1 MRKIIC
7 LGLLFSGICITALA
21 QHKSLQAIKVLLPP
35 RIDGSLTDSVWKDV
49 PEAVNFITNSPV
61 FGKPSKV
68 KTAIKV
74 IYDDA
79 AIYIGAYLYDDPAM
93 IRKQFT
99 TRDDQSR
106 ANVDYFSVFIDTY
119 KDHQN
124 AYQFLVTSRNVQTDA
139 RLSSAI
145 KPDLGVYGD
154 LSWDAVWDSKVEMQ
168 KDGWTVEIKIP
179 YFSLRFAKTNIQ
191 DWGINFL
198 RFSRRHNEASFW
210 NEVNPNNN
218 GFVNQFGY
226 LKGLEKLSPPLRL
239 SLSPY
244 VSGGFRS
251 DPQQKSGSYNS
262 EVLKSGGVD
271 IKYGLNE
278 SFTLDATLIPDFGQ
292 VISDNVINNISPF
305 EQVFKENRQFFTE
318 GTELFNKA
326 GIFYSRRIGRTPG
339 GYYDVKDFTDNN
351 ASYTVL
357 KNPDVTRLYN
367 AIKFS
372 GRNKHNLG
380 IGIFNSITEPV
391 HARIYNSTTGKDS
404 SITTEEMANYNIIV
418 LDQALK
424 NRSSITLT
432 NTNVIRNGNANDANV
447 TALDV
452 VLYDKEN
459 KYGIFTKPR
468 YSKIFGKGG
477 YSGFSNE
484 VQFGK
489 VSGKW
494 QWFVNNL
501 VESDRYNPNDL
512 GYIKAPNEITTVGEL
527 SYNIFQATDRLL
539 NQRYAFTAVQ
549 SYLYKPFGYQ
559 LTEFKPSA
567 FWVFN
572 NFWDLAVS
580 MAIEPF
586 WYNDYFELQTTGKS
600 LRRAPYY
607 AAYVSGSSDSREKL
621 FVNWN
626 LGFAEGPLPNDPFN
640 SVLLGARYRFGDK
653 FTLEASVRRRH
664 DNGQWGLTNN
674 GKTFIFDNAGD
685 PVLARRK
692 FTDFTSI
699 LSGTYNFTSRMNL
712 TFRARH
718 YWNRLENTNL
728 YYVNTDG
735 SWTERLD
742 LKPSDYNANYN
753 IFNLDFFYTWDF
765 SPGSKIILGYKN
777 WLGNDYLNALSGTDN
792 RFYGK
797 NLSNLFAVPH
807 GNEVTLRFIYFLN
820 YQELRSRVRRSL

>member
-1 MRKIIC
+1 MRRIFC
-7 LGLLFSGICITALA
+7 LGLFLSGFCFIASA
-21 QHKSLQAIKVLLPP
+21 QHKSLQAVKTVLPP
-35 RIDGSLTDSVWKDV
+35 RIDGSLTDSAWKNV
-49 PEAVNFITNSPV
+49 PEAAGFITNSPV
-61 FGKPSKV
+61 FGKSSKV
-68 KTAIKV
+68 KTSVRV

-139 RLSSAI
+139 RLSSAV

-154 LSWDAVWDSKVEMQ
+154 LSWDAVWESKVEMQ

-179 YFSLRFAKTNIQ
+179 YFSLRFAKTNVQ

-226 LKGLEKLSPPLRL
+226 LKGLENLSPPLRL

-244 VSGGFRS
+244 ISGGYRS
-251 DPQQKSGSYNS
+251 DPEQKTGYNT

-292 VISDNVINNISPF
+292 VISDNVVNNITPF
-305 EQVFKENRQFFTE
+305 EQLFKENRQFFTE

-326 GIFYSRRIGRTPG
+326 GIFYSRRIGRTPT
-339 GYYDVKDFTDNN
+339 GYYDVKNFTDTS
-351 ASYTVL
+351 AGYTVL

-380 IGIFNSITEPV
+380 IGIFNSVTEPV
-391 HARIYNSTTGKDS
+391 RAKIYNSATGKDS
-404 SITTEEMANYNIIV
+404 LITTEELANYNIIV

-424 NRSSITLT
+424 NRSYITLT
-432 NTNVIRNGNANDANV
+432 NTNVLRNGHANDANV

-452 VLYDKEN
+452 VLYDKDN
-459 KYGIFTKPR
+459 TYGISTKPR
-468 YSKIFGKGG
+468 YSKIFGNGG

-484 VQFGK
+484 AQFGK
-489 VSGKW
+489 VSGRW

-501 VESDRYNPNDL
+501 TESDRYNPNDL
-512 GYIKAPNEITTVGEL
+512 GYLPVANQIITTGEL
-527 SYNIFQATDRLL
+527 SYNIFQSTNTFL
-539 NQRYAFTAVQ
+539 NQRYAFTAFQ

-559 LTEFKPSA
+559 ATEFKPSL

-572 NFWDLAVS
+572 NFWDLSISVP
-580 MAIEPF
+580 IQPF
-586 WYNDYFELQTTGKS
+586 WYNDYFELQTPGKMLKRS
-600 LRRAPYY
+600 PYY
-607 AAYVSGSSDSREKL
+607 SAFVSGSSDSREKF

-626 LGFAEGPLPNDPFN
+626 LGFAEGPLPNDPYN
-640 SVLLGARYRFGDK
+640 TVTLGARYRFGDK

-664 DNGQWGLTNN
+664 DNGQWGLANN
-674 GKTFIFDNAGD
+674 GKSFIFDNMDA

-692 FTDFTSI
+692 YTDFTSI

-718 YWNRLENTNL
+718 FWNKLENTNL
-728 YYVNTDG
+728 YYANADG
-735 SWTERLD
+735 YWTERTD
-742 LKPSDYNANYN
+742 LKPADYNANYN
-753 IFNLDFFYTWDF
+753 IFNLDVFYTWDF
-765 SPGSKIILGYKN
+765 SLGSKIIIGYKN
-777 WLGNDYLNALSGTDN
+777 WIGNDYLNALAGTDN
-792 RFYGK
+792 RLYGK
-797 NLSNLFAVPH
+797 NLVNLFSLPH
-807 GNEVTLRFIYFLN
+807 GNEITLRFIYFLN
-820 YQELRSRVRRSL
+820 YQALRSSVKRSL